1 MADNKTITAAD
12 AVLTLSVLLLFPTPQ
27 QIQGFANDD
36 AFSIPQFKS
45 VATLRGTDGKLSGG
59 YIFSDILQK
68 IVLQADSLSNDFFD
82 VWWTNMQSSSGV
94 FPANGLIQLPG
105 IATKFTLT
113 RGFLTGYVPLPP
125 VKSIL
130 HPREYEISWETV
142 FPSPG

>member
-1 MADNKTITAAD
+1 MTNTITASD
-12 AVLTLSVLLLFPTPQ
+12 AVLTFSVSVLFPFPQ

-68 IVLQADSLSNDFFD
+68 ITLQADSLSNDFFD
-82 VWWTNMQSSSGV
+82 VWWTNMQSSRGT

-105 IATKFTLT
+105 VATKWTLT
-113 RGFLTGYVPLPP
+113 RGFLTGYAPLPP

-130 HPREYEISWETV
+130 HPREYEVSWESI
-142 FPSPG
+142 SPAPE